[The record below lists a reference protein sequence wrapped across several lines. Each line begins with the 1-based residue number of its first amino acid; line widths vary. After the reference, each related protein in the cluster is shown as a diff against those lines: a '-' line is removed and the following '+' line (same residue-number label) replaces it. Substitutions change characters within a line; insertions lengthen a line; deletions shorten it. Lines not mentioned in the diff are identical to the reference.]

1 VIALHELPD
10 RSLFLEPEIDH
21 FVMANTAAEAMVRH
35 IGRYQLA

>member
-21 FVMANTAAEAMVRH
+21 FVMANTTAEAMVRH